1 MKKVRM
7 SLLIFIVLFISIG
20 TIYATDNSTNV
31 DSEVLNSHNT
41 TNIELATNNV
51 NAPDNTVGNTGNPK
65 SFKDLQNLID
75 TNTDGIININDDYKF
90 DSSSDDKN
98 GIKITKNLTINGNNH
113 FIDGNNEATLFNIT
127 NSTVTINDL
136 TLENGKSTDFV
147 ISGGITSTGDELI
160 INNCNFTSNVAYKTG
175 GAIFTKSKLTII
187 NNSNF
192 NYNDIDTNNYP
203 HDGGAIYADGLLI
216 VNNTNFE
223 VNGANMN
230 CIGVINVKR
239 DLTLDNCTFDT
250 NLVGAVLGENISAKN
265 CVFINN
271 LNEKSGT
278 LVGTNIKVNNCDFIN
293 NEANRGAGIYGDY
306 VTVNNSRFINNTGH
320 STTNNLGSGIFSDN
334 ELNVSNSLFYGNTV
348 NYRGGAILANGLA
361 NIDNCTFIENSA
373 QKAGGAIS
381 GNNVNINNSKFI
393 NNTSWKYGGAV
404 FVVNASINNSNFTDN
419 YGQDYVSIATLS
431 NYTIKNSNNNDN
443 ILSLNLTEITYAKYS
458 DLIKFSNGYYGYC
471 IEPYANTGGS
481 GFAIDDLS
489 FLTNINSGDD
499 VSEYLKI
506 FIWYYYN
513 NTNATPGL
521 DGYLPQQY
529 LSEFTQRNFYSSKY
543 PPIIKVI
550 ELYDSGFRVPTHN
563 AVKKLDNGSYMV
575 FNFKTFLTSNS
586 YQNCIMFNVSY
597 LDKLDT
603 HMKVEKI
610 TITPVVK
617 IGNKTIFTI
626 SVKNDC
632 NYTLHKVFVSE
643 DKWDDGLIYD
653 SWDINNNWNY
663 SFINNKPTWTY
674 NYDLAPGESANFT
687 VYFNT
692 TKVGNFT
699 NYVTANSEETPNIT
713 ANNSTKVV
721 NNTTPQ
727 NNTNKT
733 ENPKNHTNKTFNPIN
748 KTSNHNNSTI
758 KVLDNTPKTGNPLI
772 ILLISILCL
781 GIIPFKKH

>member
-31 DSEVLNSHNT
+31 NSEVLNSHNT
-41 TNIELATNNV
+41 TNIVLATNNV

-147 ISGGITSTGDELI
+147 ISGGITSSGDELI
-160 INNCNFTSNVAYKTG
+160 INNCNFTSNIAYANG
-175 GAIFTKSKLTII
+175 GALFTKSKLTII

-223 VNGANMN
+223 VNGANMD

-443 ILSLNLTEITYAKYS
+443 IY
-458 DLIKFSNGYYGYC
+458 
-471 IEPYANTGGS
+471 
-481 GFAIDDLS
+481 
-489 FLTNINSGDD
+489 
-499 VSEYLKI
+499 
-506 FIWYYYN
+506 
-513 NTNATPGL
+513 
-521 DGYLPQQY
+521 
-529 LSEFTQRNFYSSKY
+529 
-543 PPIIKVI
+543 
-550 ELYDSGFRVPTHN
+550 H
-563 AVKKLDNGSYMV
+563 
-575 FNFKTFLTSNS
+575 
-586 YQNCIMFNVSY
+586 
-597 LDKLDT
+597 
-603 HMKVEKI
+603 
-610 TITPVVK
+610 
-617 IGNKTIFTI
+617 
-626 SVKNDC
+626 
-632 NYTLHKVFVSE
+632 
-643 DKWDDGLIYD
+643 
-653 SWDINNNWNY
+653 
-663 SFINNKPTWTY
+663 
-674 NYDLAPGESANFT
+674 
-687 VYFNT
+687 
-692 TKVGNFT
+692 
-699 NYVTANSEETPNIT
+699 
-713 ANNSTKVV
+713 
-721 NNTTPQ
+721 
-727 NNTNKT
+727 
-733 ENPKNHTNKTFNPIN
+733 
-748 KTSNHNNSTI
+748 
-758 KVLDNTPKTGNPLI
+758 
-772 ILLISILCL
+772 
-781 GIIPFKKH
+781 